1 MTPPTSVSEVRS
13 FLGMA
18 TYCAKFIPSFSDI
31 LYPLRE
37 LTKKNALF
45 QWTPQHQASFEKIK
59 HMLTSDATVAYFDPY
74 KETELTTDASPVGLS
89 AILCQRTPGQN
100 DRRVIAYVSRALSD
114 VERQYSQTEKE
125 ALAIVWAIERLHIY
139 VYGKHFS
146 LFTDCK
152 PVQLIY
158 GNAKSK
164 PPARIERWN
173 LRLQGYNF
181 SIVHTKG
188 TENPFDFLSRHTS
201 LMEPKREEKMAEDYV
216 NFISLHAIPQAMTLA
231 ELQEATR
238 ADVTLQHLMG
248 VIRSGRWDDPVADGV
263 DKAQFTQFVHVR
275 DELSVNSDSNLVL
288 RGCRIVI
295 PTSLQQRAVELAHEG
310 HQGLVKTK
318 RLVRE
323 KVWFPGIEWRVQTLI
338 DNCMACQA
346 NSPKERPQPL
356 AMTPLPPKPWHTLNI
371 DFCGPFPTGEYLLVV
386 IDAYSRFPEVAIV
399 NSTAGGGTI
408 KELSR
413 IFSTHGLP
421 AIIKSD
427 DGPPFFGEE
436 FKVYMRDNGIQHQK
450 ITPLWPHD
458 QANGEAESFMKPIT
472 KAIRSAHAEGRD
484 WRRELYRFLL
494 NYRAMPHSSTG
505 ISPTKLLFGREIATK
520 LPELVEVESSFTS
533 EVQIK
538 DAEAKRKMKE
548 HADKVK
554 RAQRSTIEI
563 GDKVL
568 VHQRKHNKFST
579 RFDPSPYTVVDIKGT
594 MVTAARNEKYV
605 TRNIS
610 LFKRVDSSMKAPEA
624 DDSDES
630 DLDEEETT
638 LEEHD
643 PDLAPAPAI
652 PPVPIPGIPPRRYP
666 VRERKRVHRYG
677 NNVHEQ

>member
-1 MTPPTSVSEVRS
+1 
-13 FLGMA
+13 MA

-31 LYPLRE
+31 SYPLCE

-74 KETELTTDASPVGLS
+74 KETELTTDASPVSLS

-188 TENPFDFLSRHTS
+188 TENPSDFLSRHTS

-216 NFISLHAIPQAMTLA
+216 NFISLHAIPRAMTLA

-238 ADVTLQHLMG
+238 ADVTLQYLMG

-275 DELSVNSDSNLVL
+275 NELSVNSDSNLVL

-338 DNCMACQA
+338 DNCMAVQA

-356 AMTPLPPKPWHTLNI
+356 AMTPLSPKPWHTLNI

-421 AIIKSD
+421 AVVKSD
-427 DGPPFFGEE
+427 NGPPFFGEE

-450 ITPLWPHD
+450 KFESFMKPITK
-458 QANGEAESFMKPIT
+458 ANVEAESFMKPIT

-484 WRRELYRFLL
+484 WRKELYRFLL
-494 NYRAMPHSSTG
+494 NYRATPHSSTG
-505 ISPTKLLFGREIATK
+505 ISSAKLLFGREIATK
-520 LPELVEVESSFTS
+520 LPEPVEVESSFTS

-579 RFDPSPYTVVDIKGT
+579 RFNPSPYTVIDIKGT

-630 DLDEEETT
+630 NLDEEETT

>member
-1 MTPPTSVSEVRS
+1 M
-13 FLGMA
+13 
-18 TYCAKFIPSFSDI
+18 
-31 LYPLRE
+31 
-37 LTKKNALF
+37 
-45 QWTPQHQASFEKIK
+45 
-59 HMLTSDATVAYFDPY
+59 
-74 KETELTTDASPVGLS
+74 
-89 AILCQRTPGQN
+89 QN

-114 VERQYSQTEKE
+114 VERRYSQMEKE

-139 VYGKHFS
+139 VYSKHFS

-188 TENPFDFLSRHTS
+188 TENLSDFLSRHTS

-216 NFISLHAIPQAMTLA
+216 NFISLHAIPRAMTLA

-248 VIRSGRWDDPVADGV
+248 VNRSGRWNDPVADGV

-288 RGCRIVI
+288 RGCRIVT

-318 RLVRE
+318 RLVRG

-421 AIIKSD
+421 AVVKSD
-427 DGPPFFGEE
+427 NEPPFFGEE

-450 ITPLWPHD
+450 ITPLWP
-458 QANGEAESFMKPIT
+458 QANGEVESFMKPIT

-484 WRRELYRFLL
+484 CRKELYRFLL
-494 NYRAMPHSSTG
+494 NYRATPHSSTG
-505 ISPTKLLFGREIATK
+505 ISPAKLLFGREIATK
-520 LPELVEVESSFTS
+520 LPEPVEVESTFMS

-579 RFDPSPYTVVDIKGT
+579 RFDPSPYTAIDIKGT

-630 DLDEEETT
+630 NLDEEETT

-666 VRERKRVHRYG
+666 VRERKCVHRYG
-677 NNVHEQ
+677 NSVHEQ